1 MTLNNPLVE
10 KGTRVL
16 VVDDEPSVRDV
27 LSRFLSDRGY
37 LVDVAE
43 DGQEALALIRTDA
56 PDIILLDLKMP
67 RLGGIELLRIVRD
80 EGVGVA
86 VFTISGHADED
97 TARESLRLGAAD
109 FINKPFDL
117 EYLETSLLAKLIL
130 LDR

>member
-1 MTLNNPLVE
+1 MTLNNPLVD

-27 LSRFLSDRGY
+27 LSRFLSERGY
-37 LVDVAE
+37 LVDAAE

-67 RLGGIELLRIVRD
+67 RLGGIELLRILRD
-80 EGVGVA
+80 EGVEVA
-86 VFTISGHADED
+86 VITISGHADED